1 MCFVKKLIKH
11 KNLMKSIGMGKVAEQ
26 KFFLV
31 YNKCVMKKT
40 PDNQIDKQIG
50 HPLQF
55 RSSNRRRISRKF

>member
-1 MCFVKKLIKH
+1 
-11 KNLMKSIGMGKVAEQ
+11 MKSIGMGKVAEQ